1 MQIDSDPDSD
11 TYGQLLVEDMNDID
25 VFNARN
31 ELNQK
36 MADIKELAQLTD
48 EGEDYEENCNKLL
61 SELVTAC
68 GEGSCSNPNEY
79 SFQLSVNE
87 VCQAVDTP
95 IKFGI
100 EAMVRKGLVWRMFC
114 VILLLP
120 VTSESASFLLLQ
132 GKFFDFRNFAI
143 RREKIVFVTSEI
155 YNGAL
160 GGLAGADAKCQE
172 RADVARR
179 SGTFK
184 AWLSDRTASVED
196 RFDRSRDGAAFV
208 RTDGVR
214 VANN

>member
-79 SFQLSVNE
+79 SFQLSVDE

-100 EAMVRKGLVWRMFC
+100 EPMVRKRLC
-114 VILLLP
+114 L
-120 VTSESASFLLLQ
+120 
-132 GKFFDFRNFAI
+132 
-143 RREKIVFVTSEI
+143 
-155 YNGAL
+155 
-160 GGLAGADAKCQE
+160 E
-172 RADVARR
+172 RACD
-179 SGTFK
+179 SSCTC
-184 AWLSDRTASVED
+184 DI
-196 RFDRSRDGAAFV
+196 
-208 RTDGVR
+208 
-214 VANN
+214 

>member
-36 MADIKELAQLTD
+36 MADIKELAA
-48 EGEDYEENCNKLL
+48 EEEVVNEENCNALL

-79 SFQLSVNE
+79 SFQLSVDE

-100 EAMVRKGLVWRMFC
+100 EPMVRKRLC
-114 VILLLP
+114 L
-120 VTSESASFLLLQ
+120 
-132 GKFFDFRNFAI
+132 
-143 RREKIVFVTSEI
+143 
-155 YNGAL
+155 
-160 GGLAGADAKCQE
+160 E
-172 RADVARR
+172 RACD
-179 SGTFK
+179 SSCTC
-184 AWLSDRTASVED
+184 DI
-196 RFDRSRDGAAFV
+196 
-208 RTDGVR
+208 
-214 VANN
+214 